1 MFVVVTAVR
10 APLELFL
17 PGMLKRLECNN
28 GRSFSK
34 VGVAGLVEAAV
45 VVAVEA
51 TEGGGV
57 SGNGPRSKK
66 VSFRNAT
73 IPSMSIA
80 GGDDVDSRAR
90 RNRWRAVERDS
101 HQSQASS

>member
-1 MFVVVTAVR
+1 MLVVVTAVR

-17 PGMLKRLECNN
+17 PGMLKRLECKY

-34 VGVAGLVEAAV
+34 VGIACLVEAAV

-51 TEGGGV
+51 AEVEGV

-80 GGDDVDSRAR
+80 GRDDVGSR
-90 RNRWRAVERDS
+90 RNRWWIGVERDN